1 MPLPSKTKLIEEN
14 ALLNQRIRELEKSE
28 TERKRAEK
36 LLRQSE
42 EKYRLLADNISE
54 HVWIMDLKL
63 NLTYISPSVEK
74 LYGYTPDEIKK
85 LSMKTFFTA
94 ESYQKI
100 IEAYSRELSLAIGN
114 RPMPPSEGRHVIE
127 LEVNHKDGH
136 KLWTENRVSF
146 IRDENGNPTSIL
158 GETRD
163 ITERKRVQELLKK
176 SEERYRTI
184 LEDIQEGYFEVD
196 LAGNFT
202 FFNETLCRVSGYSRE
217 ELMGMNN
224 RQYTDQEEQKR
235 VYEAYHKV
243 YITGTPLRELV
254 WRIKTKGGVIKYIQG
269 SISLLKD
276 SSGQPTG
283 FRGIA
288 RDITERKETE
298 KLLQENEKR
307 LYGITTHIPGVV
319 FQFYAKD
326 IGEYGISYVSERV
339 SDIFE
344 VPFETDLDSLFPIFF
359 SHIHK
364 EDLDRF
370 TASVQNAVKEN

>member
-63 NLTYISPSVEK
+63 NITYISPSVEK
-74 LYGYTPDEIKK
+74 LYGYTSDEIKK
-85 LSMKTFFTA
+85 LSMKTFFTV

-100 IEAYSRELSLAIGN
+100 IEVYSRELSLAIGN

-184 LEDIQEGYFEVD
+184 LEDIQE
-196 LAGNFT
+196 
-202 FFNETLCRVSGYSRE
+202 
-217 ELMGMNN
+217 
-224 RQYTDQEEQKR
+224 K
-235 VYEAYHKV
+235 
-243 YITGTPLRELV
+243 
-254 WRIKTKGGVIKYIQG
+254 
-269 SISLLKD
+269 ISMLQLL
-276 SSGQPTG
+276 
-283 FRGIA
+283 F
-288 RDITERKETE
+288 E
-298 KLLQENEKR
+298 KLKKKFN
-307 LYGITTHIPGVV
+307 
-319 FQFYAKD
+319 
-326 IGEYGISYVSERV
+326 
-339 SDIFE
+339 
-344 VPFETDLDSLFPIFF
+344 
-359 SHIHK
+359 
-364 EDLDRF
+364 
-370 TASVQNAVKEN
+370 